1 MRLYV
6 IRHGETQWNR
16 ERKLAGWS
24 DIPINETGVK
34 LAKETAEGL
43 KDVEFD
49 LCISSPLRRARM
61 TAEIVLGDRKNVM
74 IAFDERIKEINFGE
88 YEGVTCVKPG
98 NIITVPEY
106 EGFQKDPLNF
116 KGMPGGESIR
126 AVMKRANDALQDY
139 CTDPELQDKTV
150 LISTHGCLYRA
161 FLNSLY
167 DDPSD
172 FWQAG
177 VPKNCAVSIVDVENK
192 VPKLVKSDLLYYDP
206 SLALKY
212 F

>member
-1 MRLYV
+1 M
-6 IRHGETQWNR
+6 
-16 ERKLAGWS
+16 S
-24 DIPINETGVK
+24 
-34 LAKETAEGL
+34 
-43 KDVEFD
+43 
-49 LCISSPLRRARM
+49 
-61 TAEIVLGDRKNVM
+61 
-74 IAFDERIKEINFGE
+74 
-88 YEGVTCVKPG
+88 
-98 NIITVPEY
+98 
-106 EGFQKDPLNF
+106 
-116 KGMPGGESIR
+116 
-126 AVMKRANDALQDY
+126 
-139 CTDPELQDKTV
+139 LQDKTV

>member
-24 DIPINETGVK
+24 DIPLNDTGIK

-43 KDVEFD
+43 KDVPFD

-61 TAEIVLGDRKNVM
+61 TAEIILGNRDVM

-88 YEGVTCVKPG
+88 YEGVSCVKPG

-106 EGFQKDPLNF
+106 EKFQKDPLNF
-116 KGMPGGESIR
+116 EGMPGGESIKD
-126 AVMKRANDALQDY
+126 VIKRANEAFRDY
-139 CTDPELQDKTV
+139 CTNPDLQDKTI
-150 LISTHGCLYRA
+150 LIATHGCLYRA

-177 VPKNCAVSIVDVENK
+177 VPKNCAVSIVEVEDGK
-192 VPKLVKSDLLYYDP
+192 PKLLESDLLFYDP